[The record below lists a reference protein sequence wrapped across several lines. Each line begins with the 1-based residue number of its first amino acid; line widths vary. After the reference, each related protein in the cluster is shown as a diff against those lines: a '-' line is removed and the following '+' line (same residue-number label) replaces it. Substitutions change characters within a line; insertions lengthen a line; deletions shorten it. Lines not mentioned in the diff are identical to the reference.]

1 MPIFSDTYNM
11 KKISIIKKVG
21 LVMCSVVIAAGV
33 FSALKAVPAAAES
46 ASGLTY
52 GCKAAY
58 LMDADSGEC
67 VYKLNEHQRMPIA
80 SVCKVMTLTL
90 CLDAVAAGR
99 LSMDE
104 KVSVSA
110 NAAGMGGS
118 QIYLESGY
126 SYPLSELV
134 KSIVVCSANDSCV
147 AVAERVSG
155 SEEQFVADMN
165 KKAAELGLSNTVF
178 ANCTGLPKETQ
189 YSCAAD
195 VAVMFSNLIRHS
207 EYFSFSRVWQEDF
220 AHGNG
225 RVTSM
230 TNTNKLI
237 KRYNGCDGGKT
248 GFTNEAGYCL
258 ATTAKRENLRL
269 VSVVL
274 GADTSDNRFK
284 SAVSMFDY
292 GFNNFKNKIILDK
305 TVTLNDDFELN
316 GGKKAAYSVM
326 PEDDC
331 YLFCRKGDE
340 SEVTFEVTDNKVK
353 APVSKGQVV
362 GRIDVYREGV
372 LYKSVNV
379 VSAEDVKKASYA
391 DRLKA
396 VADGWSL

>member
-1 MPIFSDTYNM
+1 MKNISVI
-11 KKISIIKKVG
+11 KKIG
-21 LVMCSVVIAAGV
+21 LVVCSAVLLTGTFGAYRTV
-33 FSALKAVPAAAES
+33 SAEAES
-46 ASGLTY
+46 SSGLTY

-67 VYKLNEHQRMPIA
+67 VYKYNEHARMPIA

-90 CLDAVAAGR
+90 CLDAVAEGR
-99 LSMDE
+99 LSLDE
-104 KVSVSA
+104 KVNVSQ

-126 SYPLSELV
+126 SYPLSDLV

-165 KKAAELGLSNTVF
+165 KKAAELGLSDTLF

-195 VAVMFSNLIRHS
+195 VAVMFANLIKHS
-207 EYFSFSRVWQEDF
+207 EFFTFSKVWMEDF

-230 TNTNKLI
+230 TNTNKLL

-248 GFTNEAGYCL
+248 GFTSEAGYCL

-284 SAVSMFDY
+284 SATSLFDY
-292 GFNNFKNKIILDK
+292 GFNNYCNKIILDK
-305 TVTLNDDFELN
+305 TVTLNDDFALN
-316 GGKKAAYSVM
+316 GGKKSAYSVM
-326 PEDDC
+326 PEADC
-331 YLFCRKGDE
+331 YLFCKKGADCD
-340 SEVTFEVTDNKVK
+340 VTFEVTDNKVK
-353 APVSKGQVV
+353 APVAKGQIV
-362 GRIDVYREGV
+362 GKIDVYREGV